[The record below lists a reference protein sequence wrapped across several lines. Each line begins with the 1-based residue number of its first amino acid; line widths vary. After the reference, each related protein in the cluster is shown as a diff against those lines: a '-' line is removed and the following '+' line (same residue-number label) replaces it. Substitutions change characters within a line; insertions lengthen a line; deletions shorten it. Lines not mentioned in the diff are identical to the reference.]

1 MRVPAG
7 RARPCVRQ
15 NRRFGHS
22 NRQQERKIT
31 QFHLDTLST
40 YNIMPDSTAVYVRR
54 LIDMLLERGYLIADP
69 DRMNVLVLARTGNAL
84 MRGRGEFRVKL
95 PKREKSRQQPNSMRL
110 LRKMW
115 TKSCSMRSVM
125 CEPAL
130 QHAQAC
136 RRTLSFPTQ
145 RFADM
150 AAKQPSS
157 EFDLLSVRGVGDA
170 KARRYGK
177 EFLAAI
183 QKYRDENLGK

>member
-1 MRVPAG
+1 
-7 RARPCVRQ
+7 
-15 NRRFGHS
+15 
-22 NRQQERKIT
+22 
-31 QFHLDTLST
+31 
-40 YNIMPDSTAVYVRR
+40 MPDSTAVYVRR

-95 PKREKSRQQPNSMRL
+95 PQGRKNAGQAAKTVCGSCG
-110 LRKMW
+110 KMW

-145 RFADM
+145 R
-150 AAKQPSS
+150 S
-157 EFDLLSVRGVGDA
+157 LIWL
-170 KARRYGK
+170 
-177 EFLAAI
+177 
-183 QKYRDENLGK
+183 